1 MEADIQGVSR
11 VEIPKNSG
19 FAVVTPTTEKPGVI
33 AIAGTGRSGSTCV
46 AKLLRETGVHVTATF
61 GHKFGEYFAE
71 NVALNNALA
80 SKDLE
85 TLLMIAN
92 KISHEQWCFKRPGEF
107 MHVKFGL
114 NVLRRL
120 KPCVIVVSR
129 DTVASALCEI
139 NFQTKKQG
147 NVDPEYWVGEYSL
160 RNQRLLREAMVESEH
175 TPTAFVSYEKLLSHP
190 ELITRKLC
198 NFVDCEFKNQALSVV
213 GNRQSYY
220 RALA

>member
-1 MEADIQGVSR
+1 M
-11 VEIPKNSG
+11 EIPKNTG
-19 FAVVTPTTEKPGVI
+19 FAVITPTTEKPGVI
-33 AIAGTGRSGSTCV
+33 AISGTGRSGSTCV
-46 AKLLRETGVHVTATF
+46 AKLLRATGVHVTATV
-61 GHKFGEYFAE
+61 GHKFGEYFSE

-80 SKDLE
+80 VKDLE
-85 TLLMIAN
+85 ALLKIAN
-92 KISHEQWCFKRPGEF
+92 QIPHKQWCFKRPGEF

-120 KPCVIVVSR
+120 KPCVVVVLR

-139 NFQTKKQG
+139 NFQNKKQG
-147 NVDPEYWVGEYSL
+147 NVDPKYWVGEYSL
-160 RNQRLLREAMVESEH
+160 RNQRLLRETMIESEH

-190 ELITRKLC
+190 ELITRELC
-198 NFVDCEFKNQALSVV
+198 KFVRCEFKSQALSVV